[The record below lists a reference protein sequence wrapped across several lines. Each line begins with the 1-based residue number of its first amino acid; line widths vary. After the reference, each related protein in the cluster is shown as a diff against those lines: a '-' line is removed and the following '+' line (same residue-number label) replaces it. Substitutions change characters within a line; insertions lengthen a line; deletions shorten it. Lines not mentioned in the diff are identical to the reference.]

1 MCWRLNQ
8 GKYLEIEWR
17 TDFIGMQHSVIDTG
31 EPWGVGLNETF
42 LPHYLKEQGYA
53 THALGKVIYVR
64 RLWFSVIWI
73 ILGMNMNYSVFI
85 LYFFIYWNFS
95 CSGILD
101 ITVKNIY
108 QLAVFLIHF
117 MDIILHSLIIST
129 IPWYM
134 EVRLD

>member
-17 TDFIGMQHSVIDTG
+17 TNFIGMQHLVIDTG

-53 THALGKVIYVR
+53 THALGKVIYVG
-64 RLWFSVIWI
+64 RLWFSVTWI

-85 LYFFIYWNFS
+85 LCFFIYWDFS

-101 ITVKNIY
+101 ITGKNIY
-108 QLAVFLIHF
+108 QLAVVLIHF